1 MDNTYFLSQSSSLT
15 LVIII
20 SLIFAV
26 LGIYHSKKFH
36 GISNYL
42 TANRNIELF
51 SLTTSLVAS
60 ALGAWILF
68 GPVAAATWGGIG
80 AVIGYALGTA
90 FPMIFLIYFGKKI
103 RLEFP
108 KGSSLIEF
116 MRKKFGKSLFKL
128 ILLMTIF
135 YMFIFLCAEVTAVAV
150 LINYLSGTD
159 LWITALI
166 VLLATLTYTLYGGLR
181 ASIFTDNI
189 QMIVIGF
196 LLLILILII
205 GSSTG
210 DNFSFALIKEK
221 NPQLLSSSYIPS
233 YTAGLTF
240 FIAVAATNLFHQG
253 NWQRVYAAK
262 DYYTLKSALI
272 ISFFII
278 VPIVFLMG
286 FVGMVSFSIDP
297 SARADL
303 GFFTLL
309 LKEQTEMLSLII
321 VILGLALTISTVDT
335 LVNAISSLF
344 VVDGKATFNLDKKTD
359 YLKISKYFII
369 FLSLIAFGVASKGF
383 DILYLFLLAD
393 LFCCAFV
400 FTGSFEDGTVFDTNV
415 GKDKPLVFQIGMKE
429 VIPGFEQG
437 IVGAN
442 KGSKRKIKIPSMLAY
457 GEKGAGE
464 LIPPNSNLIFEFK
477 ILDVLSPNYEKIDSE
492 KLENLINE
500 NAVALDIRLD
510 NQWKKTG
517 VIKGSFQ
524 ETAFDINGKFNVY
537 LMDKVRALAGA
548 ESQGIELIFI
558 SHDGKTAEILGNA
571 FAEDLGFTN
580 VYVLDGGI
588 QSWIK
593 SNKPLVSYN

>member
-1 MDNTYFLSQSSSLT
+1 MDNTHFISQSTSLT

-20 SLIFAV
+20 SLIFTV

-36 GISNYL
+36 GINNYL
-42 TANRNIELF
+42 TANRNIGLF

-60 ALGAWILF
+60 ALGAWVLF
-68 GPVAAATWGGIG
+68 GPAAAATWGGIG

-90 FPMIFLIYFGKKI
+90 FPMIFLIYLGKKI
-103 RLEFP
+103 RSEFP

-150 LINYLSGTD
+150 LINYISGTD
-159 LWITALI
+159 FWITALI

-189 QMIVIGF
+189 QMIVVSV
-196 LLLILILII
+196 LLLIAVSYII
-205 GSSTG
+205 SFTG
-210 DNFSFALIKEK
+210 NTFSFDFINQK
-221 NPQLLSSSYIPS
+221 NPQLLSSNYIPS

-262 DYYTLKSALI
+262 NYQTLKKSLI

-278 VPIVFLMG
+278 IPIVFFTG

-297 SARADL
+297 TNRPDL

-321 VILGLALTISTVDT
+321 IVLGLALTISTVDT

-344 VVDGKATFNLDKKTD
+344 VVDGKATFNFSKKTD
-359 YLKISKYFII
+359 YLKLSKYFII
-369 FLSLIAFGVASKGF
+369 LLSFIAFFIASKGF

-400 FTGSFEDGTVFDTNV
+400 FTVFYSFYDKNV
-415 GKDKPLVFQIGMKE
+415 
-429 VIPGFEQG
+429 
-437 IVGAN
+437 
-442 KGSKRKIKIPSMLAY
+442 
-457 GEKGAGE
+457 
-464 LIPPNSNLIFEFK
+464 
-477 ILDVLSPNYEKIDSE
+477 
-492 KLENLINE
+492 NE
-500 NAVALDIRLD
+500 NTAYVSIIIGLIAGFLMFPFPDFSKSLLVGIMFPKEMFSPFILQSLLFLSFIVATFLPAVILRI
-510 NQWKKTG
+510 KK
-517 VIKGSFQ
+517 K
-524 ETAFDINGKFNVY
+524 
-537 LMDKVRALAGA
+537 
-548 ESQGIELIFI
+548 
-558 SHDGKTAEILGNA
+558 
-571 FAEDLGFTN
+571 
-580 VYVLDGGI
+580 
-588 QSWIK
+588 
-593 SNKPLVSYN
+593 

>member
-1 MDNTYFLSQSSSLT
+1 MDKTYLISQSTSLV

-20 SLIFAV
+20 SLIFTA
-26 LGIYHSKKFH
+26 LGLYHSKKFK
-36 GISNYL
+36 GINNYL
-42 TANRNIELF
+42 TANRDVGLF

-68 GPVAAATWGGIG
+68 GPAAAATWGGVG

-90 FPMIFLIYFGKKI
+90 FPMIFLIFLGKKI
-103 RLEFP
+103 RTEFP

-150 LINYLSGTD
+150 LINYISGTE

-189 QMIVIGF
+189 QMIVISI
-196 LLLILILII
+196 LLLISISYIL
-205 GSSTG
+205 SNTG
-210 DNFSFALIKEK
+210 NTFSFEFIEQK
-221 NPQLLSSSYIPS
+221 NPQLLSSSYVPS

-262 DYYTLKSALI
+262 NYQTLKQSLL

-278 VPIVFLMG
+278 IPIVFFMG
-286 FVGMVSFSIDP
+286 FTGMVSFSIDP
-297 SARADL
+297 SQRPDL

-309 LKEQTEMLSLII
+309 LKEQTQTLSLLII
-321 VILGLALTISTVDT
+321 TLGLALTISTVDT

-344 VVDGKATFNLDKKTD
+344 VVDGKATFDLNKKTD
-359 YLKISKYFII
+359 YLKLSKYFII
-369 FLSLIAFGVASKGF
+369 LLSLISFFIASKGF

-400 FTGSFEDGTVFDTNV
+400 YTVFYSFYNKDVNERTAYIAIIIGLIGGFLLFPFPDFSKSLLV
-415 GKDKPLVFQIGMKE
+415 GVLMSKE
-429 VIPGFEQG
+429 LFSPFILQSLLFLSF
-437 IVGAN
+437 IVATFLPAIIL
-442 KGSKRKIKIPSMLAY
+442 KIK
-457 GEKGAGE
+457 K
-464 LIPPNSNLIFEFK
+464 N
-477 ILDVLSPNYEKIDSE
+477 
-492 KLENLINE
+492 
-500 NAVALDIRLD
+500 
-510 NQWKKTG
+510 
-517 VIKGSFQ
+517 
-524 ETAFDINGKFNVY
+524 
-537 LMDKVRALAGA
+537 
-548 ESQGIELIFI
+548 
-558 SHDGKTAEILGNA
+558 
-571 FAEDLGFTN
+571 
-580 VYVLDGGI
+580 
-588 QSWIK
+588 
-593 SNKPLVSYN
+593 

>member
-1 MDNTYFLSQSSSLT
+1 MDKTYLISQSTSLV

-20 SLIFAV
+20 SLIFTA
-26 LGIYHSKKFH
+26 LGLYHSKKFK
-36 GISNYL
+36 GINNYL
-42 TANRNIELF
+42 TANRDVGLF

-68 GPVAAATWGGIG
+68 GPAAAATWGGIG

-90 FPMIFLIYFGKKI
+90 FPMIFLIFLGKKI
-103 RLEFP
+103 RTEFP

-150 LINYLSGTD
+150 LINYISGTQ

-189 QMIVIGF
+189 QMIVISI
-196 LLLILILII
+196 LLLISISYIL
-205 GSSTG
+205 SNTG
-210 DNFSFALIKEK
+210 NTFSFEFIEQK
-221 NPQLLSSSYIPS
+221 NPQLLSSSYVPS

-262 DYYTLKSALI
+262 NYQTLKQSLL

-278 VPIVFLMG
+278 IPIVFFMG
-286 FVGMVSFSIDP
+286 FTGMVSFSIDP
-297 SARADL
+297 SQRPDL

-309 LKEQTEMLSLII
+309 LKEQTQTLSLLII
-321 VILGLALTISTVDT
+321 TLGLALTISTVDT

-344 VVDGKATFNLDKKTD
+344 VVDGKATFDLNKKTD
-359 YLKISKYFII
+359 YLKLSKYFII
-369 FLSLIAFGVASKGF
+369 LLSLISFFIASKGF

-400 FTGSFEDGTVFDTNV
+400 YTVFYSFYNKDVNERTAYIAIIIGLIGGFLLFPFPDFSKSLLV
-415 GKDKPLVFQIGMKE
+415 GVLMSKE
-429 VIPGFEQG
+429 LFSPFILQSLLFLSF
-437 IVGAN
+437 IVATFLPAIIL
-442 KGSKRKIKIPSMLAY
+442 KIK
-457 GEKGAGE
+457 K
-464 LIPPNSNLIFEFK
+464 N
-477 ILDVLSPNYEKIDSE
+477 
-492 KLENLINE
+492 
-500 NAVALDIRLD
+500 
-510 NQWKKTG
+510 
-517 VIKGSFQ
+517 
-524 ETAFDINGKFNVY
+524 
-537 LMDKVRALAGA
+537 
-548 ESQGIELIFI
+548 
-558 SHDGKTAEILGNA
+558 
-571 FAEDLGFTN
+571 
-580 VYVLDGGI
+580 
-588 QSWIK
+588 
-593 SNKPLVSYN
+593 

>member
-1 MDNTYFLSQSSSLT
+1 MDKTYFIEQSTSLT
-15 LVIII
+15 LVIVI

-26 LGIYHSKKFH
+26 LGIYHSKKFG
-36 GISNYL
+36 GINNYL
-42 TANRNIELF
+42 TANRNIGLF

-103 RLEFP
+103 RNEFP

-150 LINYLSGTD
+150 LINYLSGTE

-166 VLLATLTYTLYGGLR
+166 VLISTLTYTLYGGLR

-189 QMIVIGF
+189 QMIVIGI
-196 LLLILILII
+196 LLLTLISII
-205 GSSTG
+205 SSSSG
-210 DNFSFALIKEK
+210 NNFSFEFIENK

-262 DYYTLKSALI
+262 NYKTLKSSLI
-272 ISFFII
+272 VSFFII
-278 VPIVFLMG
+278 IPIVFLMG
-286 FVGMVSFSIDP
+286 FIGMVSFSLDS
-297 SARADL
+297 SARPDL

-309 LKEQTEMLSLII
+309 LKDQTELLSLLII
-321 VILGLALTISTVDT
+321 VLGLSLTISTVDT

-344 VVDGKATFNLDKKTD
+344 VVDGKATFDLDKKTD
-359 YLKISKYFII
+359 YLKVSKYFII
-369 FLSLIAFGVASKGF
+369 LLSIITFAVASRGF

-400 FTGSFEDGTVFDTNV
+400 ITVFYS
-415 GKDKPLVFQIGMKE
+415 FYKE
-429 VIPGFEQG
+429 
-437 IVGAN
+437 
-442 KGSKRKIKIPSMLAY
+442 
-457 GEKGAGE
+457 
-464 LIPPNSNLIFEFK
+464 
-477 ILDVLSPNYEKIDSE
+477 
-492 KLENLINE
+492 INE
-500 NAVALDIRLD
+500 
-510 NQWKKTG
+510 KTAYFSIIIG
-517 VIKGSFQ
+517 
-524 ETAFDINGKFNVY
+524 
-537 LMDKVRALAGA
+537 LLAGFLMFPFPDFSKSLLVGVFLPKEYFSPFVA
-548 ESQGIELIFI
+548 QSLLFLSFFVATFLPAI
-558 SHDGKTAEILGNA
+558 ILKLKKN
-571 FAEDLGFTN
+571 
-580 VYVLDGGI
+580 
-588 QSWIK
+588 
-593 SNKPLVSYN
+593 